1 MRVFA
6 AIDLPSLLL
15 RQVAAGMAELEK
27 NVGRGRQLRWVAVEN
42 IHVTL
47 KFLGEV
53 EERQLDQFSACCAAV
68 EWSPFELKLGG
79 CGCFPSLA
87 RPRVF
92 WQGFSAGIDE
102 MRSLL
107 ARIEP
112 CAAGIGVPREQRPY
126 TPHLT
131 LARVRRPKKPGEK
144 LDFHRLRET
153 ADGLLPVGASFLVGE
168 FFLYQSQLTP
178 KGAIYRKLRTF
189 AARKS

>member
-1 MRVFA
+1 LRLFLAV
-6 AIDLPSLLL
+6 DLPPPLL
-15 RQVAAGMAELEK
+15 RQVAAGMVELKK

-42 IHVTL
+42 VHVTL

-53 EERQLDQFSACCAAV
+53 EERQLDQFSTCCAAV
-68 EWSPFELKLGG
+68 EWSSFELKLGG
-79 CGCFPSLA
+79 CGCFPSLT

-92 WQGFSAGIDE
+92 WQGFAAGIDE

-131 LARVRRPKKPGEK
+131 LARVKRPKKPGEGV
-144 LDFHRLRET
+144 DFRRLRE
-153 ADGLLPVGASFLVGE
+153 AANDLLPVGASFPVEE
-168 FFLYQSQLTP
+168 FFLYQSQLAP
-178 KGAIYRKLRTF
+178 KGAVYRKLKTF